1 MPRCFCGIPLI
12 EEERGGEYKRIG
24 LMLGINEKTVEKHL
38 ENILKKLQVASRVE
52 AAVLAIREGLVQE

>member
-1 MPRCFCGIPLI
+1 
-12 EEERGGEYKRIG
+12 
-24 LMLGINEKTVEKHL
+24 MLGINEKTVEKHL